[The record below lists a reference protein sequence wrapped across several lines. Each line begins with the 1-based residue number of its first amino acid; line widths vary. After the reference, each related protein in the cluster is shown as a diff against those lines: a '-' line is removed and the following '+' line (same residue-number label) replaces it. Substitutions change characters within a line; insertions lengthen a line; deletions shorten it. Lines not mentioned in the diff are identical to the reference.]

1 MGILPILSG
10 SFTGTIS
17 YRTDMKTVGLLPD
30 GGTNKLSTIFK
41 MRIILEYQQKTDIID
56 EIENQR
62 YKKYRRY
69 ITLIV

>member
-1 MGILPILSG
+1 MGAG
-10 SFTGTIS
+10 
-17 YRTDMKTVGLLPD
+17 V
-30 GGTNKLSTIFK
+30 GTNNIATLSQI
-41 MRIILEYQQKTDIID
+41 RIILERQQKTDIID